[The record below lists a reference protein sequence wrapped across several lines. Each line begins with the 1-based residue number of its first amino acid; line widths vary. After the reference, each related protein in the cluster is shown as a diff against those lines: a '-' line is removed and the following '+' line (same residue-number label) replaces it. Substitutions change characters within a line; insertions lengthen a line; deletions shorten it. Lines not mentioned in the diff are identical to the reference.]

1 MFKTLIHVVRAPVRT
16 EFGVSGDMVLLVVS
30 RKAMYCTRISHQNGD
45 VLFGDP
51 AVLQCRTMTPERFRT
66 RQGFRLR
73 IWLLQRRVGTADIA
87 LHKGGRVYD
96 TVVQPWHQDND
107 TV

>member
-1 MFKTLIHVVRAPVRT
+1 MFKTLIHVIRAPVRT
-16 EFGVSGDMVLLVVS
+16 QFGGLSDIVLLVVS
-30 RKAMYCTRISHQNGD
+30 STAMYCTRISHQNGD

-73 IWLLQRRVGTADIA
+73 T
-87 LHKGGRVYD
+87 
-96 TVVQPWHQDND
+96 
-107 TV
+107 